1 MNEFDKRQLNI
12 MIQKIH
18 SFNEGHL
25 HLSDL
30 IYDLEALLNILTNQ
44 DQPWKATFRG
54 YWWNLEQ
61 VYAFALYEEKSRLD
75 SEDQKI
81 VNDTIEDLKSLIYT
95 KLYCSKQEIGK
106 ALMEELNK

>member
-1 MNEFDKRQLNI
+1 MNEFDKRQLDI

-18 SFNEGHL
+18 AYNEGHL

-44 DQPWKATFRG
+44 DQQWKDLFRG
-54 YWWNLEQ
+54 YWWDLEQ
-61 VYAFALYEEKSRLD
+61 VYAATLDDEKPCLD

-81 VNDTIEDLKSLIYT
+81 VNGAVENLK
-95 KLYCSKQEIGK
+95 KLVDIKLK
-106 ALMEELNK
+106 